1 MQTGTREIH
10 PRVLETYS
18 SCYKSLINVLPKVLL
33 DGFDLVA
40 DYPLPYAGTL
50 YNAQRTW
57 TMGSGMCQ
65 LEGSVRVGCGLR
77 QKVDGFGNTFCRMIM
92 QKVIL
97 HLRWGPHTQCPRT
110 LVRLPW
116 HWGSEQYALWS
127 PHLYCNVLKR
137 HFLPHKKRIDIISWG
152 WKMNRPIW
160 NSC

>member
-18 SCYKSLINVLPKVLL
+18 SWYKSLIKKVLL

-65 LEGSVRVGCGLR
+65 LEGSVQVGCRLR
-77 QKVDGFGNTFCRMIM
+77 QKVDGFGNTSCRMIM

-97 HLRWGPHTQCPRT
+97 HLR
-110 LVRLPW
+110 
-116 HWGSEQYALWS
+116 
-127 PHLYCNVLKR
+127 
-137 HFLPHKKRIDIISWG
+137 
-152 WKMNRPIW
+152 
-160 NSC
+160 